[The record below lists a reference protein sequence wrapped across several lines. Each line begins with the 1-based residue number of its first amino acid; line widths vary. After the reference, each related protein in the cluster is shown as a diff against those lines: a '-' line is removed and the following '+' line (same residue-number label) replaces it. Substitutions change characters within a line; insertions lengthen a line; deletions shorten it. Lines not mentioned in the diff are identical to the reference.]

1 MKFGQ
6 TSFII
11 MAVTYVAAFLLS
23 ITGNTLVFESSYI
36 YALNI
41 ASSILLFLFF
51 KDLLEKSNEKTKNA
65 IILSVISSLGIFICN
80 LGLFFIKS
88 GVLNNILL
96 VVNALSY
103 ALITFAFFLMIFK
116 VKNIYSKL
124 SFISFIITLIF
135 AQLMLAMLLNT
146 TLNLGV
152 VIDLSYISVLC
163 VFGVLSSLLLFN
175 TYTKIHKNLS
185 VN

>member
-11 MAVTYVAAFLLS
+11 MAITYVVAFLVS

-41 ASSILLFLFF
+41 LSSLLLFLFF
-51 KDLLEKSNEKTKNA
+51 KNLLNKSNEKIRNT
-65 IILSVISSLGIFICN
+65 IILSIISSLGIFICN
-80 LGLFFIKS
+80 LGLLFTKE
-88 GVLNNILL
+88 GILL
-96 VVNALSY
+96 NTLLVLNALSY
-103 ALITFAFFLMIFK
+103 AILTFSFFLIIFK
-116 VKNIYSKL
+116 VKYTYSKL

-135 AQLMLAMLLNT
+135 SQLMLAMLLNN

-152 VIDLSYISVLC
+152 VINLSYITVLC
-163 VFGVLSSLLLFN
+163 IFGVLASLLLLN
-175 TYTKIHKNLS
+175 TYSKIYRNLS
-185 VN
+185 TK